1 MRIRPKP
8 GDFLIVLLLLLTA
21 VLGPVVLATGA
32 GAEITAIV
40 TQDGEEIARV
50 NLANLPEPLR
60 IAYDGEYP
68 GIILA
73 ENGRIR
79 FLEAE
84 CPDHVCVDTG
94 WLTRAGGTAA
104 CLPARVLVRLE
115 GNDAGDVDVRLQ

>member
-8 GDFLIVLLLLLTA
+8 GDFLIVLLLLLAA

-40 TQDGEEIARV
+40 TQDGKEIARV
-50 NLANLPEPLR
+50 KLANLPEPLR

-73 ENGRIR
+73 ENGQIR

>member
-50 NLANLPEPLR
+50 KLANLPEPLR
-60 IAYDGEYP
+60 IE
-68 GIILA
+68 I
-73 ENGRIR
+73 GR
-79 FLEAE
+79 A
-84 CPDHVCVDTG
+84 HV
-94 WLTRAGGTAA
+94 
-104 CLPARVLVRLE
+104 
-115 GNDAGDVDVRLQ
+115 

>member
-50 NLANLPEPLR
+50 KLANLPEPLR
-60 IAYDGEYP
+60 IAYDGAYP

-73 ENGRIR
+73 ENGQIR

-84 CPDHVCVDTG
+84 CPDHVCVDKIG
-94 WLTRAGGTAA
+94 RAH
-104 CLPARVLVRLE
+104 V
-115 GNDAGDVDVRLQ
+115 